1 VHGILIKGVKT
12 MKKILLA
19 IAILVTSA
27 GSGVWAQSTQG
38 KEKPQWVLDLEKNH
52 WMHPK
57 KTKPQRKISGAAV
70 RGAKQVSP
78 LVLPK
83 NK

>member
-1 VHGILIKGVKT
+1 

-19 IAILVTSA
+19 VCVLFIAGA
-27 GSGVWAQSTQG
+27 GTAVWAQAPA
-38 KEKPQWVLDLEKNH
+38 KKDKPQWVLDHEKDH
-52 WMHPK
+52 ARGRHAK
-57 KTKPQRKISGAAV
+57 KAKPVKKISGTAK